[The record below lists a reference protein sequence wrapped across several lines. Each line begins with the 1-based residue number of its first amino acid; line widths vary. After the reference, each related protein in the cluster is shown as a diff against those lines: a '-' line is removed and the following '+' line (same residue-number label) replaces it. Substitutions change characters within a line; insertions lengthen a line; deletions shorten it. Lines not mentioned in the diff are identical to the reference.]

1 MARANR
7 SKAGTL
13 RQVVLVEDLRIANAR
28 ATFESLAAQPGTV
41 ALEIDA
47 SQVARVDAAGLQAL
61 VAALARLRALG
72 VEARWKAPAPA
83 LAAAAA
89 LAGLEAILVL
99 P

>member
-7 SKAGTL
+7 SKAVAV
-13 RQVVLVEDLRIANAR
+13 RQVVLAEDLRIANAR
-28 ATFESLAAQPGTV
+28 ATFESLAALPATG

-61 VAALARLRALG
+61 AAALARLRAAG

-89 LAGLEAILVL
+89 LAGLDAALAL

>member
-7 SKAGTL
+7 SKAGTV
-13 RQVVLVEDLRIANAR
+13 RQVVLAEDLRVANAR
-28 ATFESLAAQPGTV
+28 ATFESLAAHPGTGT
-41 ALEIDA
+41 LEIDA
-47 SQVARVDAAGLQAL
+47 SQVARIDAAGLQAL
-61 VAALARLRALG
+61 AAALGRLRAAG

-89 LAGLEAILVL
+89 LAGLEAILAL